1 MRLYKNSRLIYTH
14 SVDARMF
21 RTLARLFESQTT
33 YISFGAAVIACD
45 AHNVCSLYDPLDH
58 VSVPAADAPAPVA
71 TA

>member
-1 MRLYKNSRLIYTH
+1 
-14 SVDARMF
+14 MF
-21 RTLARLFESQTT
+21 RTLARLFQSQTT

-45 AHNVCSLYDPLDH
+45 ARNVCSLYDPSTMSPSDH

>member
-1 MRLYKNSRLIYTH
+1 
-14 SVDARMF
+14 MF

>member
-1 MRLYKNSRLIYTH
+1 
-14 SVDARMF
+14 MF
-21 RTLARLFESQTT
+21 RTLARLFQSQTT

-45 AHNVCSLYDPLDH
+45 ARNVCSLYDPSTMSASDH